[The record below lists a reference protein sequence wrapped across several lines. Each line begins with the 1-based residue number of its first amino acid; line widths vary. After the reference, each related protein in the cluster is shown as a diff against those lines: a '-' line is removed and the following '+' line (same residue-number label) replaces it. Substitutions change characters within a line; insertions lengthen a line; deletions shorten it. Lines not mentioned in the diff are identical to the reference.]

1 MFMSRTKI
9 SKNDQYLLNLENKL
23 VHDKNNFLISKCNKK
38 AFDIIEKWPDWEF
51 RKLII
56 IGLPGSGKTHLSK
69 IWQKKTK
76 ATFLNIKDYKKHSY
90 QNIFKK
96 KYFII
101 ENITSFLKKINHKEK
116 LEVEKY
122 LLHFYNLIEEK
133 KGYVVLTDNLFPKFW
148 NISLPDL
155 RSRILASNCVFIDQP
170 DDKQLS
176 LLLVK
181 LFSDKQILIDKKIVK
196 FILYRSERSF
206 ANLQSIVDLIDRES
220 LSSKKKINL
229 NFVKELI

>member
-1 MFMSRTKI
+1 MSRTKI

-69 IWQKKTK
+69 IWQKKAK
-76 ATFLNIKDYKKHSY
+76 AIFLDIKDYKKHSY
-90 QNIFKK
+90 QSIFKK

-181 LFSDKQILIDKKIVK
+181 LFADKQILIDKKIVK

-206 ANLQSIVDLIDRES
+206 ANLQSIVDLIDRKS